1 MSKILLVFGTRPEAI
16 KLCPLVLLLR
26 RSSRLE
32 PEVCV
37 TGQHRELLEPVLRVF
52 DIEPDVNLRVMEP
65 NQALTALTWRMMKA
79 IDGHLLEHSPD
90 FILVQG
96 DTTSAFCAALVG
108 FYHGISVGHVEAGLR
123 TWREG
128 SPFPEEVNRAL
139 IARLARFHFAPT
151 ATAKANLL
159 QEGIPEDRIY
169 VTGNT
174 GIDAL
179 HIAAEK
185 VRAHPPVIPG
195 LPPELM
201 NGQADRRLVVVTS
214 HRRESFGGRFESIC
228 HGIRRLAEMFP
239 DVAFVFLVHKN
250 PNVRGPVLRLLAG
263 ARNIH
268 LLEPLGYL
276 GFVRLMERS
285 LFIMT
290 DSGGIQEEAPSL
302 GKPVLVMRETTE
314 RPEGVEAG
322 AARLVGTERD
332 SIVDGAAELL
342 RSPAS
347 YGAMAKAVSL
357 YGDGRAS
364 ERIAR
369 VIQEVL
375 QDSRR

>member
-1 MSKILLVFGTRPEAI
+1 MKKILFVFGTRPEAI
-16 KLCPLVLLLR
+16 KLCPLVLLVR
-26 RSSRLE
+26 RSSGFW

-37 TGQHRELLEPVLRVF
+37 TGQHQELLEPALNAFGV
-52 DIEPDVNLRVMEP
+52 EPDVNLGVMEP
-65 NQALTALTWRMMKA
+65 NQALTALTCRTMKA
-79 IDGHLLEHSPD
+79 IDEYLLGHSAD

-123 TWREG
+123 TRREE
-128 SPFPEEVNRAL
+128 SPFPEEMNRAL
-139 IARLARFHFAPT
+139 IAKLARFHFAPT
-151 ATAKANLL
+151 VTARANLL
-159 QEGIPEDRIY
+159 QEGIPEDRVY

-179 HIAAEK
+179 HMAAEK

-228 HGIRRLAEMFP
+228 RGIRRLAEMFS

-250 PNVRGPVLRLLAG
+250 PNVREPVLRLLAG

-268 LLEPLGYL
+268 LLEPVGYL
-276 GFVRLMERS
+276 EFVRLMERS

-322 AARLVGTERD
+322 AARLVGTKQS

-342 RSPAS
+342 RSPVS
-347 YGAMAKAVSL
+347 YGAVAKAVSL

-375 QDSRR
+375 QDSCR